1 MRFNFQ
7 TEALLKTSNI
17 SRIDYLTLNPADM
30 PGNDKDITVKVNDFT
45 FSFTQK
51 EIDAADLIKISDT
64 EFNLL
69 KDNRSVNAKLVD
81 SDDSGKNFII
91 EIDGESFNITIK
103 DELDQVM
110 DKMGYSNVSSKQI
123 KEIKAPMPGLVID
136 VSVKEGQDV
145 KEGERILIL
154 EAMKMENSIMI
165 HADATIKKIS
175 VSPGQAVDK
184 GQVLVELV

>member
-1 MRFNFQ
+1 
-7 TEALLKTSNI
+7 
-17 SRIDYLTLNPADM
+17 M
-30 PGNDKDITVKVNDFT
+30 PGNDKPFIVKVNDFT
-45 FSFTQK
+45 FSFDKK
-51 EIDAADLIKISDT
+51 EMEAADLIKISAT

-69 KDNRSVNAKLVD
+69 NDNRSVNATLLE
-81 SDDSGKNFII
+81 SDDSGKNLVV
-91 EIDGESFNITIK
+91 EIDGKTFRVTIK
-103 DELDQVM
+103 DELDQVL
-110 DKMGYSNVSSKQI
+110 DRMGYSNATAKQV

-154 EAMKMENSIMI
+154 EAMKMENSIMM

-184 GQVLVELV
+184 GQVLIELV